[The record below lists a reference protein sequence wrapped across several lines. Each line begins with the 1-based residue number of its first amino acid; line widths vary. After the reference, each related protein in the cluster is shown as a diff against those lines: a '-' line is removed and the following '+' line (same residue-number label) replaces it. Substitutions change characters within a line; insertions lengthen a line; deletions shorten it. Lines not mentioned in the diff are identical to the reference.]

1 MRRRA
6 PAILGLLF
14 FLLSWITQVSGQTAP
29 PPNQLHSITLQ
40 GTVHTPDGKPIA
52 GARVDVR
59 VAGLSNQILSD
70 TVTDVNGE
78 FALLDLLLP
87 SGKYAVHASARGF
100 EADEHPFVLP
110 SASTLTLSLTLKPQ
124 FGTRGM
130 SSAFTVVRVFYA
142 TDRAEIAEG
151 FSLHYLGTKTK
162 KGSLAYGSCEVSIPD
177 THTIAE
183 IERPSIWK
191 LEFRADPEKH
201 MILQKVESEQK
212 DRFFRDVSGSVSAS
226 PAKEAFVFVHGYNVS
241 FEDAAIRTAQLAYD
255 FGFKG
260 APIFYSWPSRGSLL
274 GYFADEKSVADTVG
288 DLKQFL
294 QDVATRSGATTVH
307 LIAHSMGNRAL
318 LAAVSQ
324 LAADARFKHFNTF
337 NSLVLAAP
345 DVDRETFTKLVA
357 QIRKPRSR
365 ITLYV
370 SDRDQ
375 ALVASHRLFHTE
387 PRAGEGGSNA
397 LVMPG
402 VDTVDVSKQSMDAL
416 GHSYYGDNRNVVLD
430 LLEFLK
436 GKIAPRPG
444 LTRVPVGALAYWLM
458 MPASPSGQ

>member
-6 PAILGLLF
+6 SAILGLLF
-14 FLLSWITQVSGQTAP
+14 FLFSWITQISGQTAP
-29 PPNQLHSITLQ
+29 PPNQQLSITLQ

-78 FALLDLLLP
+78 FALLDMLLLP
-87 SGKYAVHASARGF
+87 GKYVVHASARGF
-100 EADEHPFVLP
+100 DADEQPFGLP
-110 SASTLTLSLTLKPQ
+110 STSTLTLSLTLKPQ

-142 TDRAEIAEG
+142 TDRAEVAEG

-183 IERPSIWK
+183 IERPSIWR
-191 LEFRADPEKH
+191 LEFHADPEKH
-201 MILQKVESEQK
+201 MILQKVESEQR

-274 GYFADEKSVADTVG
+274 GYFADEKSVAETVG

-324 LAADARFKHFNTF
+324 LAADARFKNFNTF

-370 SDRDQ
+370 SDHDQ

-402 VDTVDVSKQSMDAL
+402 VDTIDVSKQSMDAL